1 MQHYAQL
8 AQAGRR
14 ANLKIHLCAVII
26 IVVILI
32 IIVVILIIIVV
43 ILAPAGAARKGPCVR
58 ARAFLLCPPPQPA
71 SLKKEFP
78 EPCQGGG
85 IQTIF
90 RVWKAKGR
98 FKRYEPGSWS
108 EPQLSPTA
116 RG

>member
-1 MQHYAQL
+1 MRHYAQL

-32 IIVVILIIIVV
+32 IIVVILILIIVV
-43 ILAPAGAARKGPCVR
+43 ILIILVPAGAARKGPRVR

-90 RVWKAKGR
+90 PGFKAIG
-98 FKRYEPGSWS
+98 
-108 EPQLSPTA
+108 
-116 RG
+116 

>member
-1 MQHYAQL
+1 MRHYAQR

-14 ANLKIHLCAVII
+14 ANLKIHLCAVMLII
-26 IVVILI
+26 IVVVILI
-32 IIVVILIIIVV
+32 IIIVILIILV
-43 ILAPAGAARKGPCVR
+43 PAGAARKGPCVR

-90 RVWKAKGR
+90 PGFKAKG
-98 FKRYEPGSWS
+98 
-108 EPQLSPTA
+108 
-116 RG
+116 